1 VSCESKSIWVRR
13 LGRGQEAYEE
23 CDERRVC
30 VFSRVF
36 ESVGDVRGVSEET
49 YHDEHDGQA
58 LEYIICDV

>member
-1 VSCESKSIWVRR
+1 VRR

-30 VFSRVF
+30 IFSRVF